1 MSENWES
8 EELEASVKSYADMR
22 SKEMAGE
29 KFTKASYYKS
39 LSERFG
45 RSPKAYEYRMQNISH
60 IYHQQGRQWLTGLKP
75 LSNVGKNISDELE
88 SLITLHDPHDSKNVD
103 VDHDHTSKKKRSSW
117 MVVDKNRVSKML
129 DSSVFSDNG
138 SGIPKDFLYFFELH
152 DVEKKVTLETYV
164 GRFDAELKL
173 SNGRWR
179 LMWRSGFTDFLK
191 SKFPDWENIEPFK
204 PIQSSRIIFARTI
217 EQNTYAIDIQKGSY
231 ASAVGRNEI
240 SKPPKELSIN
250 DASHRSNVR
259 HEYEKEIQVE
269 EKEKKLVYRYKQYL
283 ENFEHLTFQKWSIK
297 DSEGTPLETDGWIA
311 ETKTLIEAKASN
323 SREDI
328 RMAIGQLLDYR
339 RFDPVPTDV
348 AVLLPERP
356 SSDLISLLLGL
367 EINIIYETEGRFE
380 KISVNSDTSVH
391 PNH

>member
-1 MSENWES
+1 MSKNWES

-29 KFTKASYYKS
+29 KYTKASYYKS

-60 IYHQQGRQWLTGLKP
+60 IYHQQGRQWLKGLKP
-75 LSNVGKNISDELE
+75 LSNVGKNISDELK
-88 SLITLHDPHDSKNVD
+88 SLVALHDPHHSKSVD
-103 VDHDHTSKKKRSSW
+103 IDHDHTSKKKRSSW
-117 MVVDKNRVSKML
+117 SVVDKNRVSKIL

-152 DVEKKVTLETYV
+152 DVKEKVTLETYV

-173 SNGRWR
+173 SNDRWR
-179 LMWRSGFTDFLK
+179 LMWKSGFTDFLK
-191 SKFPDWENIEPFK
+191 SKFPDWKNIEPFK
-204 PIQSSRIIFARTI
+204 PKQSSRIIFAKTTK
-217 EQNTYAIDIQKGSY
+217 QNTYAIDIQRGSY

-240 SKPPKELSIN
+240 SKSPKELSIN
-250 DASHRSNVR
+250 DASHYSNVR
-259 HEYEKEIQVE
+259 HESEKQIQVE
-269 EKEKKLVYRYKQYL
+269 EKEKKLVYRYAQYL
-283 ENFEHLTFQKWSIK
+283 EDFEHRSLQKWSIV
-297 DSEGTPLETDGWIA
+297 DSEGARLETDGWIA
-311 ETKTLIEAKASN
+311 DTKTLIEAKASN
-323 SREDI
+323 SREDV

-339 RFDPVPTDV
+339 RFKPVPTEI

-367 EINIIYETEGRFE
+367 GINIIYETESRFE
-380 KISVNSDTSVH
+380 KISIN
-391 PNH
+391 